1 MCITNNER
9 WLTCS
14 IFLAGLLAFAGA
26 LWADE
31 GGAASK
37 PAASA
42 PTPSSTGPG
51 AGADPRVKPGESF
64 YLEFPKLPKDR
75 YDKLTRMQVCIPKN
89 YDPHKQYP
97 LYAWMGGGDG
107 TSGSDDNLV
116 NPDLYIRIGL
126 PFPKG
131 ANNPHQ
137 SNMVGNYPKIWL
149 YHKPMLD
156 ELLRVVPNIS
166 PSLRIIAGFSN
177 GGHTLAG
184 LMQLPRNEFLDYFN
198 VYIPVEGGGIGSRWS
213 SGAGVALDGRLKGR
227 YICLL
232 WGEKSTGKSHVKPM
246 SETLDKFGM
255 KVTAFAM
262 TDTGHEF
269 PELFQDKV
277 RAWIKEKVV
286 PGTID
291 EAMAVVEKAQS
302 GAAVGKAYG
311 LAKSL
316 EVVAQGKDAERLG
329 KQLARLEEAAGKQ
342 FAELKANVSET
353 GGVPTASG
361 GAVAKLKSFMK
372 DFRGAASAEQC
383 RDLLGKLGGP
393 ELDKLKAG
401 FAKDMTADQRLKAA
415 AKLKQFGKDWEGT
428 VPADDGNRIFQ
439 DLSEQAFSA
448 LKAGMGDNADEAA
461 RKKAVPEIRKFMTAW
476 EGTTGAA
483 QAKTIL
489 DEIAAKA
496 FEKIKP
502 ASKGKL
508 TAPQRDAVVVSI
520 VKFQAEWKDAQAAND
535 AQTLLDDL
543 GQQEFD
549 EYKATWPSSM
559 TRAQTQAIAGQLKKL
574 QTKWQ
579 GTSTADLCDEEI
591 RKLTNAK

>member
-1 MCITNNER
+1 M
-9 WLTCS
+9 
-14 IFLAGLLAFAGA
+14 FLAGLLASAG
-26 LWADE
+26 LLYADE
-31 GGAASK
+31 GGVASK
-37 PAASA
+37 P
-42 PTPSSTGPG
+42 TSSTALA

-64 YLEFPKLPKDR
+64 YLEFPRMPKDR
-75 YDKLTRMQVCIPKN
+75 YDKLARMQVCIPKD
-89 YDPHKQYP
+89 YDPRKLYP
-97 LYAWMGGGDG
+97 LYAWMGGADG
-107 TSGSDDNLV
+107 TSGPDTTLV

-131 ANNPHQ
+131 ANNPQQ
-137 SNMVGNYPKIWL
+137 SNMVGRYPVIWQ
-149 YHKPMLD
+149 YHKAMLD

-166 PSLRIIAGFSN
+166 PGLRIIGGFSN

-198 VYIPVEGGGIGSRWS
+198 VYVPVEGGGIGSRWA
-213 SGAGVALDGRLKGR
+213 SGAGTGLDARLKGR

-232 WGEKSTGKSHVKPM
+232 WGEKSMGKSHVKPM

-262 TDTGHEF
+262 ADTGHEF
-269 PELFQDKV
+269 PDPYQDKV
-277 RAWIKEKVV
+277 RDWIKDKVI

-291 EAMAVVEKAQS
+291 EAMAVIEKSQN

-311 LAKSL
+311 LARSL
-316 EVVAQGKDAERLG
+316 EVVAQGKDADRIA

-342 FAELKANVSET
+342 FAEIKAKVGET
-353 GGVPTASG
+353 SGVPTASG
-361 GAVAKLKSFMK
+361 GVVVKLKSFMK
-372 DFRGAASAEQC
+372 DFRGAASSEEC

-393 ELDKLKAG
+393 ELDKLKGG

-415 AKLKQFGKDWEGT
+415 AKIKQFGKDWEGT
-428 VPADDGNRIFQ
+428 APADEGNRILQ

-448 LKAGMGDNADEAA
+448 VKAGMGDNADEAA
-461 RKKAVPEIRKFMTAW
+461 RKKAVPELRKFMTVW

-483 QAKTIL
+483 QAKAIL

-496 FEKIKP
+496 FEKIQS

-508 TAPQRDAVVVSI
+508 AAPQRDAAAASI
-520 VKFQAEWKDAQAAND
+520 VKFLTEWKDTQPAND
-535 AQTLLDDL
+535 AKSLLDDL

-549 EYKATWPSSM
+549 EFKATWPNPIMHS
-559 TRAQTQAIAGQLKKL
+559 QVQAIVGRLKQL
-574 QTKWQ
+574 QAKWQ
-579 GTSTADLCDEEI
+579 GTSTADLCDEAI
-591 RKLTNAK
+591 MMLTKGR